1 MIAAE
6 NLVPDIQIIAGT
18 IEILH
23 TYISDETRQTI
34 LRELLRRRELLRLL
48 HGAGIAGSA
57 AG

>member
-1 MIAAE
+1 MITAV

-18 IEILH
+18 IEILN

-48 HGAGIAGSA
+48 HGRKH
-57 AG
+57 